1 MTAPSHRP
9 GSELLPGARVEIP
22 LTPARGD
29 VAEVRLLAVPRRD
42 LAWSGRLSSP
52 LHPFADALL
61 VDVRIA
67 ARVLLPG
74 AWVQREVF
82 ERGTPLPPRPV
93 RAHELRLPA
102 VIAGSGPDLAL
113 HWGETIWPLDLG
125 GAVAVPQA
133 GRADPH
139 PLSRL
144 RRLLL
149 VASGRREE
157 IALTLWQDPDF
168 EIPWQ
173 DVRLLERA
181 AEWFEIAQVP
191 SGMRYADAE
200 RAQGVGRYRR

>member
-1 MTAPSHRP
+1 MTSSLRRT
-9 GSELLPGARVEIP
+9 GSELLPGTRVEIP
-22 LTPARGD
+22 LTTAPGD
-29 VAEVRLLAVPRRD
+29 VAEVRLLAAPRRD
-42 LAWSGRLSSP
+42 LAWSGRLSTP
-52 LHPFADALL
+52 LQPFADALL
-61 VDVRIA
+61 VEVRSA

-74 AWVQREVF
+74 AWVQPEVF

-102 VIAGSGPDLAL
+102 VIAGSGADLAL

-125 GAVAVPQA
+125 GAVAIPESARA
-133 GRADPH
+133 GPH

-149 VASGRREE
+149 VAAGRRAEV
-157 IALTLWQDPDF
+157 ALTRWQDPGF
-168 EIPWQ
+168 EVPWH

-200 RAQGVGRYRR
+200 RAQGVGRSRC